1 MAWKGYALSPH
12 VHGAEL
18 PHAAGHLRDAVK
30 RRGFAWLALLPLLL
44 AACGDLPQP
53 YRGNPGGMAGRLAAP
68 PPYRVAVPTPE
79 AALLNG
85 AESEAFAKAIAQAL
99 LRREVP
105 AAAEEPLPLD
115 WRLAV
120 DMRLEGARV
129 IPRYALFDP
138 DGAPQGL
145 AEGSAIPARDWS
157 RPGAALFTE
166 VANDAARRAAD
177 LLLRAEA
184 ARKSSSPSA
193 LANAGPPRLYLLP
206 VRGAPGDGNESLT
219 ARMREALGDYGIL
232 AQDVADGAGFAA
244 DGRVSVV
251 PTRQRMQRVEI
262 LWIVSRRDGQELG
275 RVLQMNEIPAG
286 LLDRHWADIAFAV
299 AAEAAGGVQRVIEN
313 AGGMPARPEG
323 NQRNQP
329 NAAPGGLALP
339 PRAAALPRPEA
350 PP

>member
-1 MAWKGYALSPH
+1 M
-12 VHGAEL
+12 
-18 PHAAGHLRDAVK
+18 K
-30 RRGFAWLALLPLLL
+30 RRFLSGLALLAL

-53 YRGNPGGMAGRLAAP
+53 FRGNPGGMAGRLVAP
-68 PPYRVAVPTPE
+68 PPYRVAVPRPE
-79 AALLNG
+79 AAMLSG
-85 AESEAFAKAIAQAL
+85 TESEAFARAIAQAL

-105 AAAEEPLPLD
+105 AVAEDPLPLD

-120 DMRLEGARV
+120 DMRLEGNRV
-129 IPRYALFDP
+129 VPRYALFDP
-138 DGAPQGL
+138 DGAPQGV

-157 RPGAALFTE
+157 RPNPALLAD
-166 VANDAARRAAD
+166 VANDASRRAAD

-184 ARKSSSPSA
+184 ARKSTAPSA
-193 LANAGPPRLYLLP
+193 LTAAGPPRVYLLP

-244 DGRVSVV
+244 DGRVNVV
-251 PTRQRMQRVEI
+251 STGRGMQRVEI
-262 LWIVSRRDGQELG
+262 LWIVSRRDGQDLG

-286 LLDRHWADIAFAV
+286 LLDRFWGDIAFAA

-313 AGGMPARPEG
+313 AGGMPKREG
-323 NQRNQP
+323 AAGQEAQP

-339 PRAAALPRPEA
+339 PRAAALPRPGAA
-350 PP
+350 P

>member
-1 MAWKGYALSPH
+1 M
-12 VHGAEL
+12 
-18 PHAAGHLRDAVK
+18 K
-30 RRGFAWLALLPLLL
+30 RRSLAGLALLAL

-53 YRGNPGGMAGRLAAP
+53 FRGNPGGMAGRLVAP
-68 PPYRVAVPTPE
+68 PPYRVAVPIPD
-79 AALLNG
+79 AAMLSG
-85 AESEAFAKAIAQAL
+85 TESEAFARAIAQAL

-105 AAAEEPLPLD
+105 AVAEDPLPLD
-115 WRLAV
+115 WRLSV
-120 DMRLEGARV
+120 DMRLEGNRV
-129 IPRYALFDP
+129 VPRYALFDP
-138 DGAPQGL
+138 DGAPQGV

-157 RPGAALFTE
+157 RPNAALLAD

-184 ARKSSSPSA
+184 ARKSSAPSA
-193 LANAGPPRLYLLP
+193 LTAAGPPRVYLLP

-244 DGRVSVV
+244 DGRVNVV
-251 PTRQRMQRVEI
+251 STGRGMQRVEI
-262 LWIVSRRDGQELG
+262 LWIVSRRDGQDLG

-286 LLDRHWADIAFAV
+286 LLDRFWGDIAFAA

-313 AGGMPARPEG
+313 AGGMPKREG
-323 NQRNQP
+323 AVGQEAQP

-339 PRAAALPRPEA
+339 PRAAALPRPGAA
-350 PP
+350 P